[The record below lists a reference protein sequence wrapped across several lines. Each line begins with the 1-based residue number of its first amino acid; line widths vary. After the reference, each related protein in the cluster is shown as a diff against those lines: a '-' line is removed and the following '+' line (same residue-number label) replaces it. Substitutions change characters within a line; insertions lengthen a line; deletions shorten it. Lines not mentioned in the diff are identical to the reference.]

1 MYVFFDLDGTL
12 TDPKEGIVACI
23 QFALSS
29 LNIEIDEDVKLE
41 TFIGPPLRDTFRQL
55 CENEILAE
63 KAVNLYR
70 ERFSNT
76 GLYENRLYDGI
87 EECLESLIGKVRSNY
102 VVTSK
107 PTGFSERIVEHFNI
121 SEHFEVVY
129 GSNLDGSLGD
139 KTELLAHVL
148 NSEGINPESLGQKIM
163 ESDLSVFYGDM
174 DQNKNYEKPVQKA
187 YVKIHCN
194 CMITYSH
201 NKGMQ
206 SDTLLL
212 APLAAMRR

>member
-76 GLYENRLYDGI
+76 GLYESGYL
-87 EECLESLIGKVRSNY
+87 
-102 VVTSK
+102 
-107 PTGFSERIVEHFNI
+107 
-121 SEHFEVVY
+121 
-129 GSNLDGSLGD
+129 
-139 KTELLAHVL
+139 
-148 NSEGINPESLGQKIM
+148 
-163 ESDLSVFYGDM
+163 
-174 DQNKNYEKPVQKA
+174 KA
-187 YVKIHCN
+187 YWIFRTH
-194 CMITYSH
+194 S
-201 NKGMQ
+201 
-206 SDTLLL
+206 
-212 APLAAMRR
+212 